1 MKTLFSYSII
11 IKICDDFDIKR
22 FNFKFEIL
30 LNCILAR
37 YQYFS
42 SILSSY
48 IKINKHTHINTH
60 TTHTD
65 IYIYIYIHQ
74 KKGKEY
80 QNLSTIKHKNI
91 YI

>member
-11 IKICDDFDIKR
+11 IKICDDFDFKR

-30 LNCILAR
+30 LNCILVR

-48 IKINKHTHINTH
+48 IKINKHTNIYIY
-60 TTHTD
+60 